1 MYRQLQLLKNQF
13 FSDGKEKN
21 NTRKPKVKQFNSNPA
36 DCNDIRKLNYTLNG
50 YYLVNGS
57 DFAGRFAV
65 FFCQFKLPPGANKSI
80 ITYDELLYFEK
91 NVC

>member
-1 MYRQLQLLKNQF
+1 M
-13 FSDGKEKN
+13 GKEKN
-21 NTRKPKVKQFNSNPA
+21 NTEKPNVKQFNSNPA
-36 DCNDIRKLNYTLNG
+36 NCDDIRKLNYTLNG

-57 DFAGRFAV
+57 DIAGRFSV